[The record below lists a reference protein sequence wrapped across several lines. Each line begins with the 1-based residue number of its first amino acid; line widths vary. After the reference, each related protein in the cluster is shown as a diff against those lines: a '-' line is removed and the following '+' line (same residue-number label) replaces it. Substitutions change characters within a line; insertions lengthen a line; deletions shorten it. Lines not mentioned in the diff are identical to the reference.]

1 MSLLKLNKLFRI
13 KISRQRGVSLIELMV
28 AVAILSGVAFG
39 IFQSFQVGFW
49 GMSDARARTIAVNLA
64 QEKLEEVKG
73 KALVNGKFPDPDNPI
88 RLSGKDFD
96 VVFEVEDAEE
106 SYPPLSILKRI
117 VTTVSWQKR
126 DGTDTEIKVEG
137 LQSRTEFFKDAPFA
151 ILLSI
156 IPKEVTIGEEAEIT
170 VTILD
175 QDNYPIPFKGTIQLT
190 MDLDNLGTI
199 DAVDGYLV
207 FDGDTSY
214 LKTKFKAN
222 TEGDAGSVV
231 VTAKDIYDEL
241 IPDSKEITITG
252 GEPKKINL
260 EAKPDSILINGE
272 KSSITI
278 KILDENDYLSENWT
292 GEIELEIISGSTTG
306 YLGENPSPGNK
317 ITVEFNEENTKT
329 VSFTSSEQEGEAI
342 IKATDKG
349 GKLEDDE
356 VAINVNSGP
365 PFKIL
370 VKADPNNV
378 MIEGSS
384 DITITILNET
394 GIPVSGFY
402 GQVSLSIKSGS
413 TIGSLT
419 ETEFSFNGQ
428 KYLTTT
434 FTAKTFP
441 GSVEIEAKDKAWV
454 NPLQT
459 GTETITVATG
469 PPSNI
474 EIDAIPKMI
483 LNDGTE
489 ISNITITLKDSG
501 GNQSSFDDDKDMS
514 FSISP
519 NKGTL
524 NSTTLTLP
532 AGQSSNAGIPV
543 TYFCNDKNFDGDVTI
558 SVNCPDCPGIGEA
571 SVTVQV
577 VSRIVKPADNPNI
590 RYGKSIWWF
599 WETEDKSKILFDIE
613 VQGGTIA
620 ISQIDLA
627 WKEGN
632 TREMLKGITI
642 YDKNNSNN
650 VRIRKTWSPSH
661 NYQLVKVYSPP
672 TNMDMLEIK
681 SFNPS
686 QSLVVGEYTVELEFD
701 QNVTNRTILIQFH
714 GSYEG
719 KHNIYEMEF
728 LSPDLIV

>member
-1 MSLLKLNKLFRI
+1 MSLLKFNKLFRNQNQ
-13 KISRQRGVSLIELMV
+13 KGFSLVELMI
-28 AVAILSGVAFG
+28 AVGILSAVSFG

-49 GMSDARARTIAVNLA
+49 GMSDARARTIATNLA

-88 RLSGKDFD
+88 KLSGKDFD
-96 VVFEVEDAEE
+96 VVIDVADAEE

-156 IPKEVTIGEEAEIT
+156 DPKEITIGENALIT

-175 QDNYPIPFKGTIQLT
+175 QDNYPIPFKGIIELT
-190 MDLDNLGTI
+190 MDPETLGTL
-199 DAVDGYLV
+199 DGDSYLQ

-214 LKTKFKAN
+214 LQTHFNAN

-231 VTAKDIYDEL
+231 ITAKDIYDEL
-241 IPDSKEITITG
+241 IPDSEMINITG

-260 EAKPDSILINGE
+260 EVEQDTILINGE
-272 KSSITI
+272 KTLITI
-278 KILDENDYLSENWT
+278 EIEDENGYLAENWT
-292 GEIELEIISGSTTG
+292 GEIELEIVSGTETG

-356 VAINVNSGP
+356 ATINVNSGP

-378 MIEGSS
+378 MIEGTS

-394 GIPVSGFY
+394 GIPVSGFE
-402 GQVSLSIKSGS
+402 GTINLTLQSGS
-413 TIGSLT
+413 AIGSVAKS
-419 ETEFSFNGQ
+419 EFIFRGEKS
-428 KYLTTT
+428 LTTT
-434 FTAKTFP
+434 FTAKTVP
-441 GSVEIEAKDKAWV
+441 GVVVIEAKDKAWV

-469 PPSNI
+469 PPSKI

-524 NSTTLTLP
+524 NSTMLTLP

-543 TYFCNDKNFDGDVTI
+543 TYFCNDKNFDGDVQI
-558 SVNCPDCPGIGEA
+558 SVSCPGIGEA

-577 VSRIVKPADNPNI
+577 VSRILKPTTNPNI
-590 RYGKSIWWF
+590 RYGRRNWGWGGG
-599 WETEDKSKILFDIE
+599 TTTDQTKILFEIE
-613 VQGGTIA
+613 VVGGTINVF
-620 ISQIDLA
+620 QIDLA
-627 WKEGN
+627 WKGGN
-632 TREMLKGITI
+632 TRERIRGITV

-650 VRIRKTWSPSH
+650 VRIRKTWSPSN

-672 TNMDMLEIK
+672 VNMDMLEIK
-681 SFNPS
+681 SFDTLQN
-686 QSLVVGEYTVELEFD
+686 LTVREYTVELQFD
-701 QNVTNRTILIQFH
+701 QSVTNRTILIQFH
-714 GSYEG
+714 GKYDN
-719 KHNIYEMEF
+719 KTYIYEMEF
-728 LSPDLIV
+728 LSPDIIV